1 MQALKHFLF
10 SIVVVCLLINVAKAQ
25 EATKSEYT
33 ADSLTTVTIPD
44 INVELNKGQA
54 VIVNQNDIAPF
65 GGYLL
70 NVESVANI
78 VVKHESLMEAA
89 DLALAKQREL
99 DLALL
104 IVETQKLKI
113 EINAE
118 LKKKDVLLEG
128 KESEVKR
135 LITINKDLQDDRSDF
150 WGDFL
155 LVTGSAG
162 GGIIVGIVIGL
173 VVVN

>member
-1 MQALKHFLF
+1 ML
-10 SIVVVCLLINVAKAQ
+10 SIVVACLLVNVAKAQ
-25 EATKSEYT
+25 ETSKSEYT
-33 ADSLTTVTIPD
+33 TNSLTVVTVPD
-44 INVELNKGQA
+44 INVDLNKGQA
-54 VIVNQNDIAPF
+54 AIVNQNDVAPF

-78 VVKHESLMEAA
+78 VVKHESLVEAA
-89 DLALAKQREL
+89 DLALTKQREL

-113 EINAE
+113 EMGAE
-118 LKKKDVLLEG
+118 LKKKDVLLDG